1 MTFREPLLLLRRLV
15 VLHRGLPAYDQRFHD
30 GVNIIRGTNSS
41 GKSTIL
47 DFIFYALG
55 GDFTGWKPEAESC
68 QTVLAEVE
76 INEDV
81 VTLRRGI
88 SEHSKQPMEIFW
100 GSLDDASKSPFE
112 GWECHSFARSD
123 NKASFSQVLFK
134 ALKLP
139 ELRNEATSNIT
150 MHQLLRLICVDQL
163 SGVSSLLRDE
173 LWDSATTRKA
183 VGDLLYGLYDDQLY
197 ADELA
202 LRDAVRDLERAKGE
216 HASLQRAL
224 LDAGQLVDMAAIESQ
239 TKQAVEQLELVRSG
253 IAAAQGD
260 YEVPDAPDESA
271 GLRQLEAKIR
281 ASKGRYAERAR
292 ESESLELEL
301 EDSKA
306 FIENLRKRLTALDD
320 SIAAE
325 EALGR
330 LTLQICPECLQ
341 PIDEAHAEG
350 HCFLCKQPNPGGFQ
364 KHTARLR
371 NELSAQI
378 HESEN
383 LLEKKQDS
391 AVQARR
397 SSESELGEL
406 AELERKFADVVAR
419 LRSRRDAHLD
429 EMLEKKG
436 SLEGVIR
443 LLESQRKLAQRLQDT
458 FSQINTLQLRVET
471 LKRSI
476 RDAQSRQ
483 SNRRIEAEGCVER
496 LVKEFLRQDL
506 QREELFSVAQSVTVD
521 FERNLCLVDKRAS
534 FSASSISYLKA
545 AVHFSILFASLELN
559 FFRYP
564 KLVVNDNIEDK
575 GMEEARSK
583 NLQRIVVELS
593 KKATIRHQIIL
604 ATSMIDPSLD
614 TDEYCI
620 GPSYTL
626 ENKSLSMKDG
636 AKKKA

>member
-68 QTVLAEVE
+68 ETVLAEVE

-88 SEHSKQPMEIFW
+88 AEQSKQPMEIFW

-112 GWECHSFARSD
+112 GWERHAFARSD
-123 NKASFSQVLFK
+123 SKASFSQVLFK

-183 VGDLLYGLYDDQLY
+183 VGDLLYGLYNDQLY

-224 LDAGQLVDMAAIESQ
+224 LDAGQLVDMTDIEAQMKQ
-239 TKQAVEQLELVRSG
+239 TVEQLELIRTG
-253 IAAAQGD
+253 IAAAQGN
-260 YEVPDAPDESA
+260 YEVPDAPDEST
-271 GLRQLEAKIR
+271 GLRQLEAQIR
-281 ASKGRYAERAR
+281 VIKGRYAKRAL

-325 EALGR
+325 KAIGR
-330 LTLQICPECLQ
+330 LTLQVCPECLQ
-341 PIDEAHAEG
+341 PIDEAHTEG
-350 HCFLCKQPNPGGFQ
+350 HCFLCKQPNHGGFQ
-364 KHTARLR
+364 KHIARLR

-383 LLEKKQDS
+383 LLEKKQELM
-391 AVQARR
+391 RR
-397 SSESELGEL
+397 L
-406 AELERKFADVVAR
+406 AAGR
-419 LRSRRDAHLD
+419 
-429 EMLEKKG
+429 
-436 SLEGVIR
+436 
-443 LLESQRKLAQRLQDT
+443 
-458 FSQINTLQLRVET
+458 
-471 LKRSI
+471 
-476 RDAQSRQ
+476 
-483 SNRRIEAEGCVER
+483 
-496 LVKEFLRQDL
+496 
-506 QREELFSVAQSVTVD
+506 
-521 FERNLCLVDKRAS
+521 
-534 FSASSISYLKA
+534 
-545 AVHFSILFASLELN
+545 
-559 FFRYP
+559 
-564 KLVVNDNIEDK
+564 
-575 GMEEARSK
+575 
-583 NLQRIVVELS
+583 
-593 KKATIRHQIIL
+593 
-604 ATSMIDPSLD
+604 
-614 TDEYCI
+614 
-620 GPSYTL
+620 
-626 ENKSLSMKDG
+626 
-636 AKKKA
+636 

>member
-81 VTLRRGI
+81 VTLRRGV
-88 SEHSKQPMEIFW
+88 EEQSKQPMEIFW

-112 GWECHSFARSD
+112 GWERHSFARSD
-123 NKASFSQVLFK
+123 SKASFSQVLFK

-163 SGVSSLLRDE
+163 SGVSSILRDE
-173 LWDSATTRKA
+173 QWDSATTRKT

-202 LRDAVRDLERAKGE
+202 LREAVRDLDRAKGE
-216 HASLQRAL
+216 HSSLQRAL
-224 LDAGQLVDMAAIESQ
+224 LDAAQPVDMIDIEARM
-239 TKQAVEQLELVRSG
+239 KHAVKQLESIRES
-253 IAAAQGD
+253 IAAAQGN
-260 YEVPDAPDESA
+260 YEVPEAPDESA
-271 GLRQLEAKIR
+271 ELRRLESEIR
-281 ASKGRYAERAR
+281 TAKGRYAECAR
-292 ESESLELEL
+292 ESDSFELEI

-306 FIENLRKRLTALDD
+306 FIENLRKRLTALDE

-325 EALGR
+325 QALGR
-330 LTLQICPECLQ
+330 LTLQFCPECLQ
-341 PIDEAHAEG
+341 PIDDAHTEG
-350 HCFLCKQPNPGGFQ
+350 QCFLCKQPNPGGFQ
-364 KHTARLR
+364 KHIARLR
-371 NELSAQI
+371 NELAAQI
-378 HESEN
+378 HESDS
-383 LLEKKQDS
+383 LLEKKQQG
-391 AVQARR
+391 AAQARR
-397 SSESELGEL
+397 SSESELIRL
-406 AELERKFADVVAR
+406 SQLEGKFSDIVNR

-429 EMLEKKG
+429 EMLEMKG
-436 SLEGVIR
+436 SLEGAVR
-443 LLESQRKLAQRLQDT
+443 LLDSQKKLAQQLQDT
-458 FSQINTLQLRVET
+458 LTRINKLQLRVET
-471 LKRSI
+471 LTRSI
-476 RDAQSRQ
+476 RDAQGRQ
-483 SNRRIEAEGCVER
+483 SSRRIEAEGCVEK
-496 LVKEFLRQDL
+496 LVKEFLMRDL

-545 AVHFSILFASLELN
+545 AVHFSILFASLELG

-583 NLQRIVVELS
+583 NLQRLVVEFS
-593 KKATIRHQIIL
+593 KRAQIRHQIIL
-604 ATSMIDPSLD
+604 ATSMVDPSLD
-614 TDEYCI
+614 NNEFCI
-620 GPSYTL
+620 GPAYTL
-626 ENKSLSMKDG
+626 ENKTLSMSIGTK
-636 AKKKA
+636 AKS